1 MKWILSLQNIY
12 ISIIWV
18 RNFGQLKK
26 ESVYEV
32 NCQNRKRQTPNIMIF
47 ESVLN
52 DHLLFDQNTKIKPHC
67 TTLGLD
73 KILFYELQEVKMPS
87 QNA

>member
-1 MKWILSLQNIY
+1 M
-12 ISIIWV
+12 
-18 RNFGQLKK
+18 KK

-32 NCQNRKRQTPNIMIF
+32 NCQNRKRRTPNIMIF

-52 DHLLFDQNTKIKPHC
+52 DHLLFDQNIKIKPHC

-73 KILFYELQEVKMPS
+73 KILFYELQVVKMAS